1 MSPPRL
7 ILASTSPYRH
17 ALLQRF
23 GLPFEV
29 ARPEVSEAH
38 VDGEL
43 PPDRAARL
51 SLAKAQAAARKHPDA
66 VVIGSDQVAACGHT
80 VLDKPG
86 SAERC
91 RAQLTQLSG
100 SVARFHTS
108 CTVLTPELRTVHL
121 DTTTVMMRALSADEI
136 ERYVERERPFDC
148 AGSFKVESLGIALF
162 ESIETCDPTALIG
175 LPLIWLAG
183 ALRGLGYPLP

>member
-7 ILASTSPYRH
+7 VLASTSPYRH

-38 VDGEL
+38 IDGEL

-51 SLAKAQAAARKHPDA
+51 SQAKAQAAARTHPDA

-86 SAERC
+86 TAERC
-91 RAQLTQLSG
+91 RTQLSQLSG
-100 SVARFHTS
+100 TGARFYTS
-108 CTVLTPELRTVHL
+108 CTVLAREFRTAHL
-121 DTTTVMMRALSADEI
+121 DTTTVVMRSLSAEEI
-136 ERYVERERPFDC
+136 ERYVQRELPFDC
-148 AGSFKVESLGIALF
+148 AGAFKVESLGIALF

-183 ALRGLGYPLP
+183 ALRSLGYPLP